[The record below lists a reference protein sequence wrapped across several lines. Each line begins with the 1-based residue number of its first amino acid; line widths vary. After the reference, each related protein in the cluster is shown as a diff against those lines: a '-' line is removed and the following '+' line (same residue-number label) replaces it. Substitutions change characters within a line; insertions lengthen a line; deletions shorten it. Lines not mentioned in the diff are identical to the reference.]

1 MSDSRKHIPYV
12 GPRPFEKSDRDLFFG
27 RVREVNE
34 LFSLLVA
41 HRAVLLYAQ
50 SGAGK
55 TSLVNA
61 GLIPQLLEEGFE
73 VLPVARVRGQIP
85 PDVKPSDIENIYVFH
100 ALMSWAVGVD
110 EEKTERL
117 TKISLAD
124 FFGPREHRLDPD
136 GLPAPRVVIFDQ
148 FEELFTF
155 YPERWKER
163 EIFFRQ
169 VAEALEQDHLMRIL
183 FAIREDCLARLD
195 PFTHLLPE
203 KLRTRFRLE
212 GLRKEPALLAV
223 KKPLEKTDHT
233 FAQGVAERLVEDLLR
248 VRVEAVSGQNV
259 AVEGEFV
266 EPVQLQVVCRTLL
279 HDLPPDIS
287 VITQKDLQTFGDVTQ
302 ALSMFYNES
311 ITTTVQETGVKE
323 GELRRWF
330 ETILVTPAGT
340 RGTVYR
346 GQELTG
352 GISNAAVQVLE
363 DCHIIRGE
371 SRGGALW
378 YELTHDRL
386 IEPIRLSNHEW
397 LTRQSGVEQIQHQLE
412 KKAEEW
418 VRSGRD
424 SEGLLSQEELLEAER
439 WLRSPEVEY
448 QGCKEAVIA
457 LVKGSRAEAERKR
470 SARRKQW
477 LTIAMVLVFFI
488 SALAGYA
495 FFERQRAR
503 DQARLAD
510 AERTKAKRQA
520 SLASSRELAAAAIDS
535 LDQNPD
541 RSIILALYALD
552 QALTPQAEGA
562 LHRAVQAS
570 HFKQFLTGH
579 QGTIFRV
586 IFVDGNRVATTSK
599 DGTVKLWDAFS
610 GEELQT
616 LSGHQG
622 SVFGVSSSDAGSR
635 LASGGEDG
643 TVKIWDA
650 LSGAELQ
657 TLTGHQGSVFGV
669 ASSNDGS
676 RLASGGEDGT
686 VKIWDP
692 ESEEVLRTLSG
703 HRESVFDLVFSPDGA
718 LLATGS
724 KDRTAKIWDVESGKL
739 LHILSGHSSSVFG
752 IAFHPQ
758 GSLLATV
765 SQDQTAILWDAETGK
780 RQKTFIGH
788 QGSVYDVAFSPDGQ
802 TLATAS
808 KDMSVKVWDVDT
820 GREFLSLPGSGA
832 AVFGVAFSPEG
843 RTLATASSD
852 ATGRLW
858 HLEGG
863 REMAVFRGHSGP
875 VMAAAFD
882 PDGKSLATGGWDKT
896 AIIWDVKTGR
906 AVQELK
912 SHVDSVQS
920 VAFSPDGRLLAT
932 GSRDKT
938 AIIWDVKTGKA
949 VQELKSHLDSVE
961 SVTFSPDGRLL
972 ATGGRDRTAKL
983 WDVESGRDVLEI
995 SHAGEI
1001 FALAFSPDGSFLA
1014 TASGDNTAKIWD
1026 VKGDGEIMTLPHSSP
1041 VVDVAF
1047 SPDGGRLATACGD
1060 MTTRIWDLSSRQEL
1074 ITLTGHMGWWS
1085 SLSFSP
1091 RGNRLLTASG
1101 EKVKVWNTISG
1112 EEQLSLSVPSRN
1124 CYDLALSPLGNHVA
1138 TANDDGKIRLYI
1150 LDREELKSLARKRV
1164 ARGALKLTQDECMM
1178 FPQIE
1183 QCSAQ
1188 ISIAKGQRQARAGM
1202 YEQAIA
1208 SFEKALQE
1216 DPALELDPEKEARKS
1231 VAPVL
1236 LTKGEVLARNRDLE
1250 GAVRLFEKALEL
1262 DPGLGIDS
1270 REYATSL
1277 AVKGLREKGEMLARA
1292 GDIEDAVKLF
1302 EKALNLDPGQDI
1314 QPREEARSLAAE
1326 SLLKKGEML
1335 ALAGDI
1341 EDANAQFREAKRLN
1355 PALQLDPE
1363 NKTATLAIQGHL
1375 QRGKRHAQE
1384 GSVENAV
1391 MEFAKSVQ
1399 VLAQDKDLYST
1410 LDMSAKD
1417 WNAVCW
1423 YGSLSGFGPEVITAC
1438 EKAVELEEG
1447 NGGYQDSRGVA
1458 RALTGDVEGAIEDFK
1473 FYVQWAPGAGRPQSW
1488 IDQRVSWIQELE
1500 QGRIP
1505 FDGPMLKSLIS
1516 PREKPSLPF
1525 LEIPGFQQYR
1535 PQESVRQEFLLKG
1548 KH

>member
-1 MSDSRKHIPYV
+1 MSESRKHIPYV
-12 GPRPFEKSDRDLFFG
+12 GPRPFEETDKDLFFG

-100 ALMSWAVGVD
+100 ALMSWAMGVE
-110 EEKTERL
+110 EEKPERL
-117 TKISLAD
+117 ARISLAD
-124 FFGPREHRLDPD
+124 FFGSREHRLDPD
-136 GLPAPRVVIFDQ
+136 GLPAPRVIIFDQ

-169 VAEALEQDHLMRIL
+169 VAEALEKDHLMRVL

-212 GLRKEPALLAV
+212 GLRKKPALLAV
-223 KKPLEKTDHT
+223 KKPLEKTDRT
-233 FAQGVAERLVEDLLR
+233 FAEGVAERLVEDLLR

-279 HDLPPDIS
+279 HDLPSDIT

-311 ITTTVQETGVKE
+311 IATTVQETGVKE

-330 ETILVTPAGT
+330 ENILVTPAGT

-386 IEPIRLSNHEW
+386 IEPIRLSNYEW

-418 VRSGRD
+418 IRSGRG

-448 QGCKEAVIA
+448 QGCKETVIA
-457 LVKGSRAEAERKR
+457 LVKGSRAEAERRR

-477 LTIAMVLVFFI
+477 LTLAMVLVFFI

-510 AERTKAKRQA
+510 AERAKAKRQA

-570 HFKQFLTGH
+570 HFTQFLTGH

-586 IFVDGNRVATTSK
+586 VYLDRNRLATTSN
-599 DGTVKLWDAFS
+599 DGTVKIWDAFS

-622 SVFGVSSSDAGSR
+622 SVFGVASGDKGSR

-650 LSGAELQ
+650 FSGDELK
-657 TLTGHQGSVFGV
+657 TLTGQQGSVFGV
-669 ASSNDGS
+669 AYSNDGS
-676 RLASGGEDGT
+676 RLASAGEDGT
-686 VKIWDP
+686 VKIWDA
-692 ESEEVLRTLSG
+692 ESGDALRTLSG
-703 HRESVFDLVFSPDGA
+703 HRESVFDLAFSPDGA

-724 KDRTAKIWDVESGKL
+724 KDGTVKIWDAESGDAL
-739 LHILSGHSSSVFG
+739 RTLSGHLGSVYG
-752 IAFHPQ
+752 VAFHPE
-758 GSLLATV
+758 GSLLATASHNHQV
-765 SQDQTAILWDAETGK
+765 IVWNAESGK
-780 RQKTFIGH
+780 KQHYFIGH
-788 QGSVYDVAFSPDGQ
+788 QGSVYDVTFSPDGQ
-802 TLATAS
+802 RLATAS
-808 KDMSVKVWDVDT
+808 KDMTVKVWDAGS
-820 GREFLSLPGSGA
+820 GRERLTLSGPGA

-858 HLEGG
+858 HLEDG

-875 VMAAAFD
+875 VLAAVFG
-882 PDGKSLATGGWDKT
+882 PEGK
-896 AIIWDVKTGR
+896 R
-906 AVQELK
+906 
-912 SHVDSVQS
+912 
-920 VAFSPDGRLLAT
+920 
-932 GSRDKT
+932 
-938 AIIWDVKTGKA
+938 
-949 VQELKSHLDSVE
+949 
-961 SVTFSPDGRLL
+961 L
-972 ATGGRDRTAKL
+972 ATGGRDRTAKIWDAGTGEVL
-983 WDVESGRDVLEI
+983 LTLGHDLEVNAVAFSPDGALLATGSRDRTAKIWDAGTGEMLLTLGHDLEVNAVAFSPDGGLLATGSRDRTAKVWDVESGRVVWEKG
-995 SHAGEI
+995 HAGEI

-1014 TASGDNTAKIWD
+1014 TASGDKTAKVWD
-1026 VKGDGEIMTLPHSSP
+1026 AKSGDEAMTLPHSSS

-1047 SPDGGRLATACGD
+1047 SPDGGRLVTACGD
-1060 MTTRIWDLSSRQEL
+1060 MTARIWDLSSQQEVN
-1074 ITLTGHMGWWS
+1074 TLTGHMGWRI
-1085 SLSFSP
+1085 SLAFSP
-1091 RGNRLLTASG
+1091 EGNRLLTASG
-1101 EKVKVWNTISG
+1101 EKVKVWNPKSG
-1112 EEQLSLSVPSRN
+1112 EEQLSLSVPNRCN
-1124 CYDLALSPLGNHVA
+1124 DLVLSPQGNHVA

-1150 LDREELKSLARKRV
+1150 LDREELKSVARKRI
-1164 ARGALKLTQDECMM
+1164 ARGSLKLTQDECLM

-1183 QCSAQ
+1183 QCSPQ
-1188 ISIAKGQRQARAGM
+1188 ISIANGQRQARAGM

-1208 SFEKALQE
+1208 SFQKALQE
-1216 DPALELDPEKEARKS
+1216 DPTLELDPEKEARKS
-1231 VAPVL
+1231 VAPVW
-1236 LTKGEVLARNRDLE
+1236 LTKGEVLARNLDIE
-1250 GAVRLFEKALEL
+1250 GAVRLFEKALNL
-1262 DPGLGIDS
+1262 DPSLEIEPREEAARLAAEGL
-1270 REYATSL
+1270 
-1277 AVKGLREKGEMLARA
+1277 VEKGEMLAQA
-1292 GDIEDAVKLF
+1292 GHFEDAK
-1302 EKALNLDPGQDI
+1302 
-1314 QPREEARSLAAE
+1314 
-1326 SLLKKGEML
+1326 
-1335 ALAGDI
+1335 
-1341 EDANAQFREAKRLN
+1341 AQFREAKRLN

-1363 NKTATLAIQGHL
+1363 SKTSKHAIQWHL
-1375 QRGKRHAQE
+1375 QRGERHAQE
-1384 GSVENAV
+1384 EDVEEAV
-1391 MEFAKSVQ
+1391 MEFANSVQ
-1399 VLAQDKDLYST
+1399 VLVHDKELYST
-1410 LDMSAKD
+1410 LEMSAKD

-1423 YGSLSGFGPEVITAC
+1423 YGSLSGFGPQVIKAC

-1447 NGGYQDSRGVA
+1447 NGGYRDSRGVA
-1458 RALTGDVEGAIEDFK
+1458 RALTGDVEGAIEDFR

-1488 IDQRVSWIQELE
+1488 IDQRISWIQELE

-1505 FDGPMLKSLIS
+1505 FDGPTLKSLIS
-1516 PREKPSLPF
+1516 PKDKPSLPF

-1535 PQESVRQEFLLKG
+1535 PQEPERQEFLLKG